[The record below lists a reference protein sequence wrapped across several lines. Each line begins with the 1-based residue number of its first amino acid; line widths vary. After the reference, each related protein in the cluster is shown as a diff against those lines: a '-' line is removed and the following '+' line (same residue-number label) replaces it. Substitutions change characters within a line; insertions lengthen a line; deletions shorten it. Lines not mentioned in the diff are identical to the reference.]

1 MRNAIPPSKH
11 HGARSGPEGVNWS
24 PRFLF
29 DHVSPFFRVPW
40 FLRVL
45 SPLLAESMR
54 WIGSVLWIAAMAS
67 CAGAASSRGGNGAI
81 AASGSQSG
89 SGTAVRT
96 GTVFVIHLEQKKNDK
111 AVAMFPGHVFQPGD
125 VVRFRVTARGMEGY
139 LYVIDQGSSGAYTT
153 LYPAQG
159 SHADTFLHVDQD
171 VFVPSV
177 EDGWFEVG
185 GPAGFDVLYF
195 VVSPKPID
203 IPPSSGE
210 GGAPEPAPL
219 PDSMKPRCDD
229 SIFKARGEC
238 VDSTAGPA
246 PLARDVPLPPQIKAA
261 AKNAARDL
269 VLEEN
274 DEDHSVKATAPL
286 DKPAVYVFRLAHQ

>member
-1 MRNAIPPSKH
+1 MH
-11 HGARSGPEGVNWS
+11 
-24 PRFLF
+24 
-29 DHVSPFFRVPW
+29 
-40 FLRVL
+40 
-45 SPLLAESMR
+45 
-54 WIGSVLWIAAMAS
+54 WIGNVLWVAVS
-67 CAGAASSRGGNGAI
+67 FGCAVAGQTGNGA
-81 AASGSQSG
+81 ATRGGVQGS
-89 SGTAVRT
+89 SGTPVRT
-96 GTVFVIHLEQKKNDK
+96 GTVFVIHLEQKKDDK
-111 AVAMFPGHVFQPGD
+111 AIAMYPGHVFQPGD
-125 VVRFRVTARGMEGY
+125 VVRFRVSARGMEGY

-153 LYPAQG
+153 LFPAQG
-159 SHADTFLHVDQD
+159 TRADTFLRVDQD

-203 IPPSSGE
+203 IAAGSGE
-210 GGAPEPAPL
+210 SEKPGAAAPL
-219 PDSMKPRCDD
+219 PESMKPRCDD
-229 SIFKARGEC
+229 TIFRARGEC

-246 PLARDVPLPPQIKAA
+246 PLARDVPLPPQIMAA

>member
-1 MRNAIPPSKH
+1 
-11 HGARSGPEGVNWS
+11 
-24 PRFLF
+24 
-29 DHVSPFFRVPW
+29 
-40 FLRVL
+40 
-45 SPLLAESMR
+45 MR
-54 WIGSVLWIAAMAS
+54 WNGAVLWVAAWAS
-67 CAGAASSRGGNGAI
+67 YACAAGQSGNGGT
-81 AASGSQSG
+81 ASGG
-89 SGTAVRT
+89 PGTAPRA
-96 GTVFVIHLEQKKNDK
+96 GTVFVIHLEQKEGDK
-111 AVAMFPGHVFQPGD
+111 AVAMYPGHVFRSGD

-139 LYVIDQGSSGAYTT
+139 LYVIDQGTSGAYTA

-159 SHADTFLHVDQD
+159 THADTFLHVDQD

-203 IPPSSGE
+203 IAQGPGE
-210 GGAPEPAPL
+210 AGTAGQAPL
-219 PDSMKPRCDD
+219 PESMKPRCDD

-246 PLARDVPLPPQIKAA
+246 PLARDVPLPPQITAA
-261 AKNAARDL
+261 AKNASRDL
-269 VLEEN
+269 VLEED

>member
-1 MRNAIPPSKH
+1 
-11 HGARSGPEGVNWS
+11 
-24 PRFLF
+24 
-29 DHVSPFFRVPW
+29 
-40 FLRVL
+40 
-45 SPLLAESMR
+45 MR
-54 WIGSVLWIAAMAS
+54 WIGNLLWAAAMALY
-67 CAGAASSRGGNGAI
+67 AGAAPSQ
-81 AASGSQSG
+81 SGSGGAAPGG
-89 SGTAVRT
+89 SGTAVRA
-96 GTVFVIHLEQKKNDK
+96 GTVFVIHLEQKKDDK
-111 AVAMFPGHVFQPGD
+111 PVAMYPGHVFQSGD

-139 LYVIDQGSSGAYTT
+139 LYVIDQGTSGAYTT

-159 SHADTFLHVDQD
+159 THADTFLHVDQD

-203 IPPSSGE
+203 IAPGSGE
-210 GGAPEPAPL
+210 SAPGAAAPL
-219 PDSMKPRCDD
+219 PESMKPRCDD
-229 SIFKARGEC
+229 AIFRARGEC

-246 PLARDVPLPPQIKAA
+246 PLPRDVPLPPQITAA

>member
-1 MRNAIPPSKH
+1 
-11 HGARSGPEGVNWS
+11 
-24 PRFLF
+24 
-29 DHVSPFFRVPW
+29 
-40 FLRVL
+40 
-45 SPLLAESMR
+45 MR
-54 WIGSVLWIAAMAS
+54 WIGAVLWVAVAFAPS
-67 CAGAASSRGGNGAI
+67 QVGNGATS
-81 AASGSQSG
+81 AGSSQG
-89 SGTAVRT
+89 GAGTAVRA
-96 GTVFVIHLEQKKNDK
+96 GTFIIHLEQKKDDK
-111 AVAMFPGHVFQPGD
+111 AIAMYPGHVFQAGD

-139 LYVIDQGSSGAYTT
+139 LFVIDQGSSGAYTT

-159 SHADTFLHVDQD
+159 SHAETFLHVDQD

-203 IPPSSGE
+203 IGAGSPE
-210 GGAPEPAPL
+210 GGTPGQAAPL

-229 SIFKARGEC
+229 AIFRARGEC

-246 PLARDVPLPPQIKAA
+246 PLPRDVSLPPQITAA
-261 AKNAARDL
+261 TKNATRDL

>member
-1 MRNAIPPSKH
+1 
-11 HGARSGPEGVNWS
+11 
-24 PRFLF
+24 
-29 DHVSPFFRVPW
+29 
-40 FLRVL
+40 
-45 SPLLAESMR
+45 MR
-54 WIGSVLWIAAMAS
+54 WIGNVLWVTSFFCCAA
-67 CAGAASSRGGNGAI
+67 AGQTGNGA
-81 AASGSQSG
+81 ATGGSAQGG
-89 SGTAVRT
+89 SGTPIRT
-96 GTVFVIHLEQKKNDK
+96 GTVFVIHLEQKKDDK
-111 AVAMFPGHVFQPGD
+111 AVAMYPGHVFQPGD

-153 LYPAQG
+153 LFPAQG

-195 VVSPKPID
+195 VVSPKPIE
-203 IPPSSGE
+203 IGASSGE
-210 GGAPEPAPL
+210 SGTPGSAAPL

-229 SIFKARGEC
+229 AIFRARGEC
-238 VDSTAGPA
+238 IDSTAGPA
-246 PLARDVPLPPQIKAA
+246 PLARDVPLPPQISAA
-261 AKNAARDL
+261 AKNATRDL

>member
-1 MRNAIPPSKH
+1 
-11 HGARSGPEGVNWS
+11 
-24 PRFLF
+24 
-29 DHVSPFFRVPW
+29 
-40 FLRVL
+40 
-45 SPLLAESMR
+45 
-54 WIGSVLWIAAMAS
+54 MAS
-67 CAGAASSRGGNGAI
+67 FACAAPSQSGNGAT
-81 AASGSQSG
+81 AAGGAQSA
-89 SGTAVRT
+89 SGTAVRA
-96 GTVFVIHLEQKKNDK
+96 GTVFIIHLEQKKDDK
-111 AVAMFPGHVFQPGD
+111 AIAMYPGHVFRAGD

-185 GPAGFDVLYF
+185 GPAGFDMLYF

-203 IPPSSGE
+203 IAAASGE
-210 GGAPEPAPL
+210 SATPAPAAPL
-219 PDSMKPRCDD
+219 PESLKPRCDD
-229 SIFKARGEC
+229 AIFRARGEC

-246 PLARDVPLPPQIKAA
+246 PLPRDLPLPPQITAA

>member
-1 MRNAIPPSKH
+1 
-11 HGARSGPEGVNWS
+11 
-24 PRFLF
+24 
-29 DHVSPFFRVPW
+29 
-40 FLRVL
+40 
-45 SPLLAESMR
+45 MR
-54 WIGSVLWIAAMAS
+54 WIGHVLWVAASLGCPTAGPTGS
-67 CAGAASSRGGNGAI
+67 GAAPGGGAH
-81 AASGSQSG
+81 GG
-89 SGTAVRT
+89 SGTPVRT
-96 GTVFVIHLEQKKNDK
+96 GTVFVIHLEQKKDDK
-111 AVAMFPGHVFQPGD
+111 AVAMYPGHVFQPGD
-125 VVRFRVTARGMEGY
+125 VVRFRVSARAMEGY

-153 LYPAQG
+153 LFPAQG
-159 SHADTFLHVDQD
+159 TRADTFLHADQD

-203 IPPSSGE
+203 IAAGSVESEKPGAAAPP
-210 GGAPEPAPL
+210 

-229 SIFKARGEC
+229 AIFRSRGEC

-246 PLARDVPLPPQIKAA
+246 PLARDVPLPPQITAA
-261 AKNAARDL
+261 ARNASRDI

-274 DEDHSVKATAPL
+274 DEDHSVTATAPL